1 MTAAPAIATHS
12 PSQLWVVTAA
22 SPLNGIGLLVATVV
36 LLVEFFEGRKT
47 MDVELERLD
56 DVVVEKVDNVEGAD
70 DKAGEVEEAEIAAEV
85 DEAEEAEEV
94 DEADVEMER
103 PDEETESETE
113 VVASTI
119 NALVAASAVNSS
131 LPLDDA
137 SVDTALVVGTELSR
151 ADGSTTPAF

>member
-1 MTAAPAIATHS
+1 
-12 PSQLWVVTAA
+12 
-22 SPLNGIGLLVATVV
+22 
-36 LLVEFFEGRKT
+36 

-56 DVVVEKVDNVEGAD
+56 DVVVGKVDNVEGGD
-70 DKAGEVEEAEIAAEV
+70 DKAGEVEEAEIGAEV

-94 DEADVEMER
+94 DEADVEVER

-119 NALVAASAVNSS
+119 NALVAASAVNPS

-137 SVDTALVVGTELSR
+137 SVDTALVVGAELSR

>member
-1 MTAAPAIATHS
+1 
-12 PSQLWVVTAA
+12 
-22 SPLNGIGLLVATVV
+22 
-36 LLVEFFEGRKT
+36 

-56 DVVVEKVDNVEGAD
+56 DVVVGKVDNVEGGD
-70 DKAGEVEEAEIAAEV
+70 DKAGEVEEAEIGAEV
-85 DEAEEAEEV
+85 DEAEEAEEAEEV
-94 DEADVEMER
+94 DEADVEVER

-119 NALVAASAVNSS
+119 NALVAASAVNPS

-137 SVDTALVVGTELSR
+137 SVDTALVVGAELSR